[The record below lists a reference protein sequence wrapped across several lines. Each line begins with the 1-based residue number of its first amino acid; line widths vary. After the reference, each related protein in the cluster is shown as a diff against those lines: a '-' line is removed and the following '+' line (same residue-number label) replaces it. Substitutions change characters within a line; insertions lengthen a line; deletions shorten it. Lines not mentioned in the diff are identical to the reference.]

1 MNQILKNKAAGFYA
15 GLLAAVLCL
24 VSAAAYGISFS
35 SIIYKEPI
43 FDVTVCILLA
53 VTAVASIVMLCI
65 DQAAPFA
72 PVVLCAGSGISLLMY
87 VHAIIWP
94 VSDTIYGIEP
104 FGHMSAL
111 TMCAVLLVLSF
122 VVSEAAL
129 YMKKIKAVS

>member
-53 VTAVASIVMLCI
+53 VTAVASIVM
-65 DQAAPFA
+65 QAAPFA